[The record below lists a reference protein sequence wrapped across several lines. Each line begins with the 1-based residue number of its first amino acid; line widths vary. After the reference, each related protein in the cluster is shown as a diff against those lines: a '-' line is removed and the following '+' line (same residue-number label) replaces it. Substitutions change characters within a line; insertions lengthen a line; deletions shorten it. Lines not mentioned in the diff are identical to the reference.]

1 MQNRSI
7 LGHFNLFVPFL
18 SYFAK
23 PQKFN
28 LDMAN
33 EFTNLKKALE
43 DYMNE
48 VSRIYKGKL
57 TSDGHKATGKL
68 IGSVKVEVSIGPTQ
82 YTGELRLEDYWKYI
96 EYGTK
101 PHWPPPKSI
110 LKWINAK
117 PILPRAI
124 NGITPSKDQL
134 AYLIG
139 RKISKVGT
147 KAGNELGDTIDE
159 VNAKYRGIIE
169 AAVEKDLSGELTLIF
184 NNF

>member
-1 MQNRSI
+1 
-7 LGHFNLFVPFL
+7 
-18 SYFAK
+18 
-23 PQKFN
+23 
-28 LDMAN
+28 MAQ

-48 VSRIYKGKL
+48 VARVYKGKL

-68 IGSVKVEVSIGPTQ
+68 IGSIKASVKIGPTQ
-82 YTGELRLEDYWKYI
+82 YIGELKLEDYWKYI

-101 PHWPPPKSI
+101 PHWPPPNAI
-110 LKWINAK
+110 LKWIQAK

-124 NGITPSKDQL
+124 NGITPSQKQL

-139 RKISKVGT
+139 RKISREGT
-147 KAGNELGDTIDE
+147 KAGGELGNTIEE
-159 VNAKYRGIIE
+159 VNANFRPILE
-169 AAVEKDLSGELTLIF
+169 AALEKDLAGELTLIF

>member
-1 MQNRSI
+1 
-7 LGHFNLFVPFL
+7 
-18 SYFAK
+18 
-23 PQKFN
+23 
-28 LDMAN
+28 MAQ

-48 VSRIYKGKL
+48 VSRIYKDRL

-68 IGSVKVEVSIGPTQ
+68 IGSVKAIVKIGPTQ

-101 PHWPPPKSI
+101 PHWPPPQA
-110 LKWINAK
+110 LLRWIQAK
-117 PILPRAI
+117 PVLPRAI
-124 NGITPSKDQL
+124 NGITPSNNQL

-139 RKISKVGT
+139 RKISKEGT
-147 KAGNELGDTIDE
+147 KPGGELGNTIDE
-159 VNAKYRGIIE
+159 VNDSFRPILE
-169 AAVEKDLSGELTLIF
+169 AALEKDLAGELTVIF